1 MASAIS
7 FQQISDSRFKGNTKA
22 KLLKNVKRITKNLK
36 ALPGVTVTVSAPR
49 KVVFGSPEPNTQWRV
64 GFYVVKEGR
73 ATTWDDVYEAVNKV
87 KPAYYKKESINK
99 RVTSRS
105 IVTAIFA

>member
-22 KLLKNVKRITKNLK
+22 KMLKNVKQIVKNLK
-36 ALPGVTVTVSAPR
+36 ALPGVTVKVGKPR
-49 KVVFGSPEPNTQWRV
+49 KVVWGPPEPNIQWRV
-64 GFYVVKEGR
+64 DFYVVKEGR
-73 ATTWDDVYEAVNKV
+73 ATTWDDVYRAVNKV
-87 KPAYYKKESINK
+87 KAVPFKKESIRH